1 MEELLKKKITLSK
14 KGTDG
19 KYSTVAWIQRSEKYP
34 DSFSCS
40 ISVERMKA
48 LLEAT
53 QGRYAYVSVFV
64 DDAEEKK
71 ETPAKEEPAVEPATE
86 DNIPF

>member
-1 MEELLKKKITLSK
+1 MEALLNKKLTLSK

-19 KYSTVAWIQRSEKYP
+19 KYSAVAWIQRSEKYP
-34 DSFSCS
+34 DSLSCS

-48 LLEAT
+48 LLETA
-53 QGRYAYVSVFV
+53 QGKYAYVSVFV

-71 ETPAKEEPAVEPATE
+71 AELVKEEAVKVEE
-86 DNIPF
+86 VDEMPF

>member
-40 ISVERMKA
+40 ISVERMKS
-48 LLEAT
+48 LLDSA
-53 QGRYAYVSVFV
+53 QGKYAYVSVFV

-71 ETPAKEEPAVEPATE
+71 AEPAPKAETPSE
-86 DNIPF
+86 DIPF